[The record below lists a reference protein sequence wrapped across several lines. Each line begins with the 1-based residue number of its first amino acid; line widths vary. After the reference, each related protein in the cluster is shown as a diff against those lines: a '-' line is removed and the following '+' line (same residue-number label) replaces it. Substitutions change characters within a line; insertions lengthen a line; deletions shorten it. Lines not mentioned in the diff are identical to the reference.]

1 MFPSRAK
8 GETGLPVRCPVVVS
22 RESSIRKTN
31 CGSQRLTALVL
42 KFLKNDPILTKLGS
56 HKRPASSGNHR
67 TARETIRYGICAAMG
82 VPQTTALDTEEMREQ
97 AQEGISKRSSNE
109 KLSNLTIPGNKA
121 ESVEGN
127 TTYVGTERLAAAG
140 LNVMREQPIIYYLL
154 PTL

>member
-1 MFPSRAK
+1 MVYAPRW
-8 GETGLPVRCPVVVS
+8 
-22 RESSIRKTN
+22 
-31 CGSQRLTALVL
+31 GSL
-42 KFLKNDPILTKLGS
+42 KP
-56 HKRPASSGNHR
+56 R
-67 TARETIRYGICAAMG
+67 
-82 VPQTTALDTEEMREQ
+82 QEMREQ

-140 LNVMREQPIIYYLL
+140 LNVMREQPIMYYLL